1 MLRAF
6 TYVIPLCA
14 LAALCSCHDEFGTPS
29 YPSSVP
35 TFDQLSAPVG
45 APVFIHGGMIVNADT
60 QFNADVLMEN
70 GIIVAVGSNLHAP
83 PNAIKI
89 DAGGK

>member
-1 MLRAF
+1 MLRYF
-6 TYVIPLCA
+6 VSVL
-14 LAALCSCHDEFGTPS
+14 ALCILARLGTCHDEFGTPS

-35 TFDQLSAPVG
+35 VFDQLSAPVG
-45 APVFIHGGMIVNADT
+45 PPVLIYGGMIVNADA
-60 QFNADVLMEN
+60 QFTADVLMEN